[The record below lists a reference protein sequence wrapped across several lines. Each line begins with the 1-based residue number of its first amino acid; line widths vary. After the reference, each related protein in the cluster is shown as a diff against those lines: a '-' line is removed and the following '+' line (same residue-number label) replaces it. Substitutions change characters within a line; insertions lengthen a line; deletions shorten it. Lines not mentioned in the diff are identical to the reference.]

1 MVGSLLRQR
10 RLTVRSSSI
19 VGTSATLDLVRALG
33 FLCCIPT
40 MTEFVSQCLSRSPNA
55 AHSHGAALG
64 ELESEICVPFCKH
77 IVLLLRP
84 MNFSCPSGC
93 RTRCGYGVS
102 DLYLPLIRHYTPLS
116 DDVWRCMHVSHLAT
130 RCL

>member
-10 RLTVRSSSI
+10 RPSVRSSSI
-19 VGTSATLDLVRALG
+19 VGTRSTLVRRAVG
-33 FLCCIPT
+33 FLFYIPT
-40 MTEFVSQCLSRSPNA
+40 STEFVSQFLCRLPNA
-55 AHSHGAALG
+55 AHSHGAVSG
-64 ELESEICVPFCKH
+64 ELESEIRAPFCKH
-77 IVLLLRP
+77 FALSLRL

-93 RTRCGYGVS
+93 RTRCGYWVF
-102 DLYLPLIRHYTPLS
+102 DLYLSLNRHYTPHS